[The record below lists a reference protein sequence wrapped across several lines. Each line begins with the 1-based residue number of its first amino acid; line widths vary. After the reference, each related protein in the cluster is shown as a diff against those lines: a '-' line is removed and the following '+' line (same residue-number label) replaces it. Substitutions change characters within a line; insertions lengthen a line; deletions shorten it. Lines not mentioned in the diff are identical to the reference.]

1 MPAPMSTHP
10 TVQALQSFAAGQ
22 LEPARAKPLR
32 AHLDSCA
39 ACTAKVNELSA
50 ERGGFRKTASA
61 SEARSVT
68 PPPAGSLIELET
80 KVQSEG
86 RAVSPP
92 APDDL
97 PPGLANHPDYKIVR
111 ELGRGGMGV
120 VYLAHNT

>member
-61 SEARSVT
+61 SEAQFRDAPSRRLVNRARDQGAIRRKSGFT
-68 PPPAGSLIELET
+68 SLA
-80 KVQSEG
+80 
-86 RAVSPP
+86 R
-92 APDDL
+92 
-97 PPGLANHPDYKIVR
+97 
-111 ELGRGGMGV
+111 
-120 VYLAHNT
+120 